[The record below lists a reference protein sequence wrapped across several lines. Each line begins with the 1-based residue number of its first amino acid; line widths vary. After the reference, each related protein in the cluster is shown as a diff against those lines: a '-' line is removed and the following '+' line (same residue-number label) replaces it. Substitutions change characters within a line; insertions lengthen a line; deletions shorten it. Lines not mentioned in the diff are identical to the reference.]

1 MKRKTIKYDKSKT
14 KKKKEDKTGK
24 KTYLDFHFRAKI
36 KLPQCV
42 IVLLLLFG
50 YEKWKIT
57 LTELFCNRIS
67 LLSRKVHGIG
77 GMYAAIEFCVYMSD
91 IHTKLYIEDC
101 IFHQKYITL

>member
-14 KKKKEDKTGK
+14 KKKDDETGK

-67 LLSRKVHGIG
+67 PLSRKVHGIG
-77 GMYAAIEFCVYMSD
+77 GMYASSVSICLLYTQTIYRIVSS
-91 IHTKLYIEDC
+91 TKIYYIVDHF
-101 IFHQKYITL
+101 I